1 MRRLRQLPDPTRPAR
16 DAARLAAR
24 HAGGVWDRFADWF
37 NAFHFNENTI
47 LLGFAV
53 AIGVAGG
60 LGVVAFY
67 RLIDLAFWITYLIPA
82 VYLTEAGILA
92 YRPLLTAVG
101 LTIAYLIMRALGRGH
116 DGLNVPDVQRAVARE
131 GGRLPLQPT
140 LARTAASAVTLG
152 S

>member
-1 MRRLRQLPDPTRPAR
+1 MRRLRHTARSDSPGARRGPAGRPA
-16 DAARLAAR
+16 
-24 HAGGVWDRFADWF
+24 AGGVWDRFADWF

-67 RLIDLAFWITYLIPA
+67 RLIDLAYWVLYLTPA
-82 VYLTEAGILA
+82 VFLTQSGILA

-101 LTIAYLIMRALGRGH
+101 MTIA
-116 DGLNVPDVQRAVARE
+116 
-131 GGRLPLQPT
+131 
-140 LARTAASAVTLG
+140 
-152 S
+152 